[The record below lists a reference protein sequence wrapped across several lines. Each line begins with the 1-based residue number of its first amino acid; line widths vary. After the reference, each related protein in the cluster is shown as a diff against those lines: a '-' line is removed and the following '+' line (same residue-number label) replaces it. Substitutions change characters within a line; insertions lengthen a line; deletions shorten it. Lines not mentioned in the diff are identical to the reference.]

1 MKDIA
6 IVFLTIDSLRERIG
20 RQPLRQGQLEQL
32 AQRNELA
39 RAIVRYKRFQKQIR
53 QLDAIC
59 KSERN
64 GKVFPLF
71 SQMKAAHGSISSADP
86 SLFELEGGLQPG
98 LVLDKDI
105 RERIPD
111 ESRALDTLQQLT
123 GDRALGKDR
132 QASKK
137 EFIGDEQPALV
148 GLSHKEV
155 LVSLAIGTSN
165 AALCKRFLID
175 ARRAS
180 DLREGV
186 TGRYPKLFT
195 WIEEYRRN
203 IVLSG
208 FALSAG
214 RRKYWD
220 GLRSSDIDRRNR
232 AQRSAV
238 RWLIGM

>member
-1 MKDIA
+1 MP
-6 IVFLTIDSLRERIG
+6 SG
-20 RQPLRQGQLEQL
+20 RLE
-32 AQRNELA
+32 A
-39 RAIVRYKRFQKQIR
+39 
-53 QLDAIC
+53 C
-59 KSERN
+59 
-64 GKVFPLF
+64 
-71 SQMKAAHGSISSADP
+71 
-86 SLFELEGGLQPG
+86 LQ
-98 LVLDKDI
+98 V
-105 RERIPD
+105 
-111 ESRALDTLQQLT
+111 
-123 GDRALGKDR
+123 
-132 QASKK
+132 QASKY
-137 EFIGDEQPALV
+137 EFIRGEQPALV
-148 GLSHKEV
+148 GLIHKEV

-203 IVLSG
+203 IVSSG